1 MSKIDKIKKLSVLF
15 DNYKELLTDIQ
26 KDIFIQYYQEDSSL
40 AEIAEVQGVSRTA
53 ISDNLKK
60 TEEKLLKYESKLNL
74 VKRNE
79 KINKLLDSDKQID
92 IKMIKELL

>member
-15 DNYKELLTDIQ
+15 DIYEELLTDIQ

-40 AEIAEVQGVSRTA
+40 AEIAENQGVSRTA

-60 TEEKLLKYESKLNL
+60 TEEKLLKYESKLKIS
-74 VKRNE
+74 KRNE
-79 KINKLLDSDKQID
+79 KINKLLDNEDHID
-92 IKMIKELL
+92 IDKIKELL